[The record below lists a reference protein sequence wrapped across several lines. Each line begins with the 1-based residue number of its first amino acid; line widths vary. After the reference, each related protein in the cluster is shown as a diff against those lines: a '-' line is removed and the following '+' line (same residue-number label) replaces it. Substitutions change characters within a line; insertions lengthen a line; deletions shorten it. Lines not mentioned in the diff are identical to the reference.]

1 MLYCLTD
8 DLLSLAFKDFFVLVY
23 SKISCFVRCDCL
35 GIVLLEM
42 YVFVH
47 VCVCVCMCVCVCV
60 CEYVCGYFQY
70 FATMDYTNVI
80 RLHEN

>member
-8 DLLSLAFKDFFVLVY
+8 DLLSLAFKNFFVLVY
-23 SKISCFVRCDCL
+23 SKISCFVRCACL
-35 GIVLLEM
+35 GILLLEV

-47 VCVCVCMCVCVCV
+47 VCVGGCV